1 MAKVEEVRKQE
12 KDTLE
17 VQSEPLRNYL
27 VKYVMPTLTAGLI
40 EVAKVRPD
48 DPVDFL
54 AEFLFKVSYKSKSN

>member
-1 MAKVEEVRKQE
+1 MAKLEVVRKQE
-12 KDTLE
+12 RDTLE

-48 DPVDFL
+48 DPVDYL
-54 AEFLFKVSYKSKSN
+54 AEFLFKVFL